1 MKTETKRNTARDM
14 REGSRQT
21 GKKKERETVEEAA
34 AELEAASVL
43 WAKYAEKFATT

>member
-1 MKTETKRNTARDM
+1 MKTETKRNTAR
-14 REGSRQT
+14 EGCRQT
-21 GKKKERETVEEAA
+21 GKKRERDRETVEE